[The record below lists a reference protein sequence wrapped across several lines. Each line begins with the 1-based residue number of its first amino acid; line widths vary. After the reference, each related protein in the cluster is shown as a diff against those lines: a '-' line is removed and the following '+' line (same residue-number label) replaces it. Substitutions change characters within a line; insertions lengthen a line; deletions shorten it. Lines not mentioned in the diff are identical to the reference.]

1 MKRTV
6 VAILKEGADVSPRAF
21 FLLFRARFGDN
32 SPDRTSSA
40 GPISSATARKMPKRP
55 KNVAEIERNSVGAVI
70 TVNFYRFFE
79 KLGKITANRGFSK
92 RNFKRKYRQNSE
104 AGKFAYLR

>member
-1 MKRTV
+1 MRR
-6 VAILKEGADVSPRAF
+6 RAF

-32 SPDRTSSA
+32 NSDEASLIGPTSPSA
-40 GPISSATARKMPKRP
+40 ARKKLKRL
-55 KNVAEIERNSVGAVI
+55 KNVGEIEQNNVGAVI
-70 TVNFYRFFE
+70 TVKIYRLFE
-79 KLGKITANRGFSK
+79 KLGEITANRGFSK